1 MEIWDQQIYKFFPI
15 FSANVNLNDIVV
27 LVDFINKYPWL
38 WHSLMMF
45 FFIWK
50 TKRLKID
57 VVTDRQYNCD
67 VFGHHDRVVHL
78 IDLRNL
84 KSQAPNIFLGS
95 IYMYKDPQKISLQ
108 KINV

>member
-1 MEIWDQQIYKFFPI
+1 MGLTGP
-15 FSANVNLNDIVV
+15 
-27 LVDFINKYPWL
+27 
-38 WHSLMMF
+38 
-45 FFIWK
+45 
-50 TKRLKID
+50 
-57 VVTDRQYNCD
+57 
-67 VFGHHDRVVHL
+67 VVHL

>member
-1 MEIWDQQIYKFFPI
+1 MFPHLSQQLSCILAIQASSAKSKCVNEERVEDLVYLALKLPI
-15 FSANVNLNDIVV
+15 
-27 LVDFINKYPWL
+27 
-38 WHSLMMF
+38 
-45 FFIWK
+45 
-50 TKRLKID
+50 
-57 VVTDRQYNCD
+57 
-67 VFGHHDRVVHL
+67 VHL